1 MFFVFASVAWQSLFS
16 LSLRGSVATA
26 AIPRNK
32 VRHIERKRNIPPNYR
47 HRHYCKN
54 QRNIKQEKQM
64 EQEQRKIL
72 LICNTS
78 TNVITF
84 RVPLIRTL
92 KAKGL
97 KVSVIAFDDKRK
109 EEIETEGVEFYCVS
123 GSNTSLNPLKMLGL
137 KGEYRKIIEKI
148 NPDIV
153 FTFMLKPN
161 TFGVLAAKKSGVKNI
176 YSMVEGAGDA
186 FSNNSLK
193 WKIIR
198 FVICKLYKKSFKG
211 SKRVFFL
218 NNDDKAEFVKR
229 KLVKECQCE
238 IVHGIGVDLQKFA
251 YKPIINHKTFLMVAR
266 LVKTKGVFEYC
277 KCARI
282 VKRKYPEAQFNYL
295 GGEHSLKVSDI
306 QEYIDDG
313 SINYLGE
320 TQNVLPYYEN
330 CTVNCLPSYRE
341 GFGLVIAEAGA
352 VGRMSIAC
360 NVQGTKDAICDG
372 YSGILVEPRNVDSL
386 VKVVTSI
393 LNGKFNVEQMGKNA
407 RTFAE
412 EHFDQTKINMQIIGS
427 ILEQ

>member
-1 MFFVFASVAWQSLFS
+1 
-16 LSLRGSVATA
+16 
-26 AIPRNK
+26 
-32 VRHIERKRNIPPNYR
+32 
-47 HRHYCKN
+47 
-54 QRNIKQEKQM
+54 M

-211 SKRVFFL
+211 CKRVFFL
-218 NNDDKAEFVKR
+218 NNDDKAEFIKR
-229 KLVKECQCE
+229 KLVKESQCE

-282 VKRKYPEAQFNYL
+282 VKQKYPEAQFNYL

-313 SINYLGE
+313 SINYLG
-320 TQNVLPYYEN
+320 TTKDVRPFYED
-330 CTVNCLPSYRE
+330 CFVYVLPSYRE
-341 GFGLVIAEAGA
+341 GMPMSIMEAEAAGRA
-352 VGRMSIAC
+352 IIATDVNGCRDTVCVGE
-360 NVQGTKDAICDG
+360 NGF
-372 YSGILVEPRNVDSL
+372 LVPRGDYMQMAE
-386 VKVVTSI
+386 KVIWCIEHPAET
-393 LNGKFNVEQMGKNA
+393 EQMGKNA

-412 EHFDQTKINMQIIGS
+412 EHFNQIKINEQIIGG
-427 ILEQ
+427 IL

>member
-1 MFFVFASVAWQSLFS
+1 
-16 LSLRGSVATA
+16 
-26 AIPRNK
+26 
-32 VRHIERKRNIPPNYR
+32 
-47 HRHYCKN
+47 
-54 QRNIKQEKQM
+54 M

-84 RVPLIRTL
+84 RVSLIRTL

-97 KVSVIAFDDKRK
+97 KVSVIAFDDRRK

-211 SKRVFFL
+211 CKRVFFL

-229 KLVKECQCE
+229 KLVKEGQCE

-282 VKRKYPEAQFNYL
+282 VKQKYPEAQFNYL

-407 RTFAE
+407 RSFAE